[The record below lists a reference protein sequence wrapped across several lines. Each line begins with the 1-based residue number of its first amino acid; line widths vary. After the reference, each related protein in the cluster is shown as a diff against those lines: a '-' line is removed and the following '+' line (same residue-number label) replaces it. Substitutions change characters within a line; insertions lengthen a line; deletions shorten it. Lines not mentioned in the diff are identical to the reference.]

1 MLSVGI
7 VEAKAQLSQLVER
20 VAQGEE
26 VLVTRHGKPVA
37 RLVAP
42 EVSSDVSALAE
53 WAADLRAFRRG
64 VDRGAKSGKSAGKSA
79 GKVARSTL
87 ADLIAAGRR

>member
-1 MLSVGI
+1 MLCVGI
-7 VEAKAQLSQLVER
+7 FAAKAQLSQLVER

-42 EVSSDVSALAE
+42 EASSDVAALAE
-53 WAADLRAFRRG
+53 WAADLEMAMRLNCALATQ
-64 VDRGAKSGKSAGKSA
+64 DKALAK
-79 GKVARSTL
+79 
-87 ADLIAAGRR
+87 AAKRLGFLYA

>member
-7 VEAKAQLSQLVER
+7 FEAKAHLSQLVER
-20 VAQGEE
+20 VANGEE

-42 EVSSDVSALAE
+42 EASSDASALSD
-53 WAADLRAFRRG
+53 WSADLRAFRHG
-64 VDRGAKSGKSAGKSA
+64 VDRGAKSTNGAG
-79 GKVARSTL
+79 GTL
-87 ADLIAAGRR
+87 TELIAAGRR

>member
-7 VEAKAQLSQLVER
+7 FEAKAQLSQLVER
-20 VAQGEE
+20 VEQGEE

-42 EVSSDVSALAE
+42 EASSDASALAD
-53 WAADLRAFRRG
+53 WAAELRAFRRG
-64 VDRGAKSGKSAGKSA
+64 VDRGAKSGSRLGE
-79 GKVARSTL
+79 
-87 ADLIAAGRR
+87 LIAAGRR

>member
-7 VEAKAQLSQLVER
+7 FEAKAQLSQLVER

-42 EVSSDVSALAE
+42 EASSDASALVDWTAE
-53 WAADLRAFRRG
+53 LRAFRRG
-64 VDRGAKSGKSAGKSA
+64 VDRGAKSGAG
-79 GKVARSTL
+79 STL
-87 ADLIAAGRR
+87 TELIAAGRK

>member
-7 VEAKAQLSQLVER
+7 FEAKAQLSQLIER
-20 VAQGEE
+20 VAQDEE

-42 EVSSDVSALAE
+42 EASSAVAALAE
-53 WAADLRAFRRG
+53 WTADLRAFRRG
-64 VDRGAKSGKSAGKSA
+64 IDRGAKPG
-79 GKVARSTL
+79 ST
-87 ADLIAAGRR
+87 AAELIAAGRR

>member
-7 VEAKAQLSQLVER
+7 FEAKAQLSRLVER
-20 VAQGEE
+20 VANGEE

-42 EVSSDVSALAE
+42 EASTDERAVADWVAE
-53 WAADLRAFRRG
+53 LRTFRRG
-64 VDRGAKSGKSAGKSA
+64 VDRGAKPGS
-79 GKVARSTL
+79 RL
-87 ADLIAAGRR
+87 PELIAAGRR

>member
-7 VEAKAQLSQLVER
+7 TEAKARLSQLVER
-20 VAQGEE
+20 IAQGEE

-42 EVSSDVSALAE
+42 EVSSDASALTE
-53 WAADLRAFRRG
+53 WAAELRAFRRG
-64 VDRGAKSGKSAGKSA
+64 RDRGAKLGTGAG
-79 GKVARSTL
+79 STL
-87 ADLIAAGRR
+87 SELIVAGHR

>member
-7 VEAKAQLSQLVER
+7 HEAKARLSQLVER

-37 RLVAP
+37 RLMAP
-42 EVSSDVSALAE
+42 EASSDVSALAE
-53 WAADLRAFRRG
+53 WTADLRAFRRG
-64 VDRGAKSGKSAGKSA
+64 VDRGAKSSTG
-79 GKVARSTL
+79 STL
-87 ADLIAAGRR
+87 VELIAAGRR

>member
-7 VEAKAQLSQLVER
+7 FEAKAQLSQLVER

-42 EVSSDVSALAE
+42 EASSDASALADWTTE
-53 WAADLRAFRRG
+53 LRVFRRG
-64 VDRGAKSGKSAGKSA
+64 VDRGAKQGKGT
-79 GKVARSTL
+79 GSTL
-87 ADLIAAGRR
+87 PDLIAAGRR

>member
-7 VEAKAQLSQLVER
+7 FEAKARLSQLVEH

-42 EVSSDVSALAE
+42 EASSDALALAE
-53 WAADLRAFRRG
+53 WAAELRTFRRG
-64 VDRGAKSGKSAGKSA
+64 LDRGARPG
-79 GKVARSTL
+79 TL
-87 ADLIAAGRR
+87 AELIAAGRR

>member
-7 VEAKAQLSQLVER
+7 FEAKARLSQLIER

-37 RLVAP
+37 RLVGA
-42 EVSSDVSALAE
+42 EASSDAWALAE
-53 WAADLRAFRRG
+53 WAAELRTFRRV
-64 VDRGAKSGKSAGKSA
+64 VDRGARPG
-79 GKVARSTL
+79 STL
-87 ADLIAAGRR
+87 AELIAAGRR

>member
-7 VEAKAQLSQLVER
+7 FEAKAQLSQLVER

-42 EVSSDVSALAE
+42 EASSDAAAITDWTAE
-53 WAADLRAFRRG
+53 LRIFRRG
-64 VDRGAKSGKSAGKSA
+64 VDRGAKSGTKAG
-79 GKVARSTL
+79 STL
-87 ADLIAAGRR
+87 AELIAAGRR

>member
-1 MLSVGI
+1 MVRVGI
-7 VEAKAQLSQLVER
+7 VQAKVRLSQLVER

-42 EVSSDVSALAE
+42 EASSDVSALAE
-53 WAADLRAFRRG
+53 WTADLRAFRRG
-64 VDRGAKSGKSAGKSA
+64 VDRGAKSGTG
-79 GKVARSTL
+79 STF
-87 ADLIAAGRR
+87 AELIAAGRR

>member
-1 MLSVGI
+1 MLTIGVF
-7 VEAKAQLSQLVER
+7 EAKAQLSQLIER

-42 EVSSDVSALAE
+42 EAPSDSKAMVD
-53 WAADLRAFRRG
+53 WAADLRAFRSG
-64 VDRGAKSGKSAGKSA
+64 VDHGAQPG
-79 GKVARSTL
+79 STL
-87 ADLIAAGRR
+87 SELIAAGRR

>member
-7 VEAKAQLSQLVER
+7 FEAKARLSQLIER

-42 EVSSDVSALAE
+42 EASSDASAQAE
-53 WAADLRAFRRG
+53 RAAELRTFRRG
-64 VDRGAKSGKSAGKSA
+64 LERGARPG
-79 GKVARSTL
+79 STL
-87 ADLIAAGRR
+87 AELIAAGRR

>member
-7 VEAKAQLSQLVER
+7 FEDKARLSQLVGR

-42 EVSSDVSALAE
+42 EAAFDVAALAE
-53 WAADLRAFRRG
+53 WTADLRAFRRSI
-64 VDRGAKSGKSAGKSA
+64 DRGATPG
-79 GKVARSTL
+79 STL
-87 ADLIAAGRR
+87 PELIAAGRR

>member
-7 VEAKAQLSQLVER
+7 FEAKAQLSQLVER

-42 EVSSDVSALAE
+42 EASSDAAALAQWTAE
-53 WAADLRAFRRG
+53 LRAFRRG
-64 VDRGAKSGKSAGKSA
+64 VDRGAKHGSS
-79 GKVARSTL
+79 L
-87 ADLIAAGRR
+87 AELIAAGRR

>member
-7 VEAKAQLSQLVER
+7 FEAKAQLSQLVER

-42 EVSSDVSALAE
+42 EASSDVAALAE
-53 WAADLRAFRRG
+53 WTADLRAFRRG
-64 VDRGAKSGKSAGKSA
+64 IDRGVKPGSSSAE
-79 GKVARSTL
+79 
-87 ADLIAAGRR
+87 LIAAGRR

>member
-7 VEAKAQLSQLVER
+7 FEAKAQLSQLVER

-42 EVSSDVSALAE
+42 EASSDVSALAE
-53 WAADLRAFRRG
+53 WTADLRSFRRG
-64 VDRGAKSGKSAGKSA
+64 IDRGAKLGKGAGSSSAE
-79 GKVARSTL
+79 
-87 ADLIAAGRR
+87 LIAAGRR

>member
-7 VEAKAQLSQLVER
+7 FEAKAQLSQLVER

-42 EVSSDVSALAE
+42 ETSSDVAALAE
-53 WAADLRAFRRG
+53 WTADLRAFRRG
-64 VDRGAKSGKSAGKSA
+64 IDRGAKPGSSSAE
-79 GKVARSTL
+79 
-87 ADLIAAGRR
+87 LIAAGRR

>member
-7 VEAKAQLSQLVER
+7 FEAKARLSQLVER

-42 EVSSDVSALAE
+42 EASSAASAIADWTAE
-53 WAADLRAFRRG
+53 LRAFRRG
-64 VDRGAKSGKSAGKSA
+64 VDRGAKL
-79 GKVARSTL
+79 RSTL
-87 ADLIAAGRR
+87 PELIAAGRR

>member
-7 VEAKAQLSQLVER
+7 FEAKAQLSQLVER
-20 VAQGEE
+20 VANGEE

-42 EVSSDVSALAE
+42 EASSDASALSN
-53 WAADLRAFRRG
+53 WTADLRAFRRG
-64 VDRGAKSGKSAGKSA
+64 VDLGAKSGKGAG
-79 GKVARSTL
+79 STL
-87 ADLIAAGRR
+87 TELIAAGRR

>member
-7 VEAKAQLSQLVER
+7 FEAKAQLSQLVER

-42 EVSSDVSALAE
+42 EASSEASAI
-53 WAADLRAFRRG
+53 ADWTVELRAFRRG
-64 VDRGAKSGKSAGKSA
+64 VDRGAKPH
-79 GKVARSTL
+79 STL
-87 ADLIAAGRR
+87 TELIAAGRR

>member
-1 MLSVGI
+1 MFSVGI
-7 VEAKAQLSQLVER
+7 FEAKARLSQLIER

-42 EVSSDVSALAE
+42 EPLADGKAVAD
-53 WAADLRAFRRG
+53 WAAELRAFRRG
-64 VDRGAKSGKSAGKSA
+64 VDRGTKSGKGAG
-79 GKVARSTL
+79 STL
-87 ADLIAAGRR
+87 HELIAAGRR

>member
-7 VEAKAQLSQLVER
+7 FEAKAQLSQLVER

-42 EVSSDVSALAE
+42 EASSDASAI
-53 WAADLRAFRRG
+53 ADWTVELRAFRRG
-64 VDRGAKSGKSAGKSA
+64 VDCGAKLGKGAG
-79 GKVARSTL
+79 STL
-87 ADLIAAGRR
+87 AELIAAGRR